1 MSFKKGEKRPKS
13 SGIKKGQKQAKT
25 MQWEAIGEA
34 LITVHSDRFNKIL
47 ATSND
52 DKFSRLFLDVME
64 YFKPK
69 QSRVETEQKGEQVIN
84 INVKRT

>member
-1 MSFKKGEKRPKS
+1 MKGKKTGGKKKGTPN
-13 SGIKKGQKQAKT
+13 KKT
-25 MQWEAIGEA
+25 LQWEAIGEA
-34 LITVHSDRFNKIL
+34 LITVHSERFNQIL
-47 ATSND
+47 ATSDD
-52 DKFSRLFLDVME
+52 DKFSKLFLDVME

>member
-1 MSFKKGEKRPKS
+1 MPFKKGKSGNS
-13 SGIKKGQKQAKT
+13 SGKPTGTKNAKSV
-25 MQWEAIGEA
+25 QWEAIGQA
-34 LITVHSDRFNKIL
+34 LLTTHSERFNKIL
-47 ATSND
+47 KTSD
-52 DKFSRLFLDVME
+52 DQVFAKLYLDVME